1 MAKLKTK
8 AARTPPVPLS
18 AHREG
23 LIAWLLDEARFYPR
37 TREVIEQLCQR
48 LVAAGVPLMRVVVN
62 VRTIHPQIFATNY
75 RWERGGKALIFA
87 PGHDIVN
94 DPEYLN
100 SPFKMIHDGAGGIR
114 RRLEDADVEMDFPV
128 LKSLKAEGATDYL
141 VAPIVFGDG
150 VVNAVSFATDRPGGF
165 SLEELGLLYDLLPI
179 LTLILEAQSIRRMAT
194 ALLDTYLGHQAGK
207 RVLQGEILRGS
218 GETIHAV
225 IAYCDLRG
233 FTAMSETLP
242 RDEIIALLN
251 DYFERVIQPVHDHGG
266 QVLKLIGDGMLAIFP
281 LGDPAF
287 RPYVCRNALD
297 AARDAERAIDDLNKT
312 RAGIGKP
319 ALRFG
324 FALHLGD
331 VMYGNIGAPNRL
343 DFTVIGAAV
352 NNTARIEEMSAGLG
366 VTVIVSEVVAQA
378 SGRELLPLGSHTPR
392 GAAKAQA
399 LYTLPADTGLP
410 EPESGGAAKT

>member
-8 AARTPPVPLS
+8 TAGKPTVSFA

-48 LVAAGVPLMRVVVN
+48 LVAAGIPLMRALVN
-62 VRTIHPQIFATNY
+62 VRTVHPQIYATSY
-75 RWERGGKALIFA
+75 RWERGGKALTFS

-100 SPFKMIHDGAGGIR
+100 SPFKLIHDGAGGIR
-114 RRLEDADVEMDFPV
+114 RRLEDAGVAMDFPI
-128 LKSLKAEGATDYL
+128 LETLKAQGATDYL
-141 VAPIVFGDG
+141 AVPILFSDG
-150 VVNAVSFATDRPGGF
+150 IVNAASLATDRPGGF
-165 SLEELGLLYDLLPI
+165 TIEELGLVYDLLPI
-179 LTLILEAQSIRRMAT
+179 LTLILEAQSTRRMAA
-194 ALLDTYLGHQAGK
+194 ALLDTYLGRQAGK
-207 RVLQGEILRGS
+207 RVLEGEIRRGS

-233 FTAMSETLP
+233 FTAMSEALP
-242 RDEIIALLN
+242 RDEVIALLN

-287 RPYVCRNALD
+287 RPYVCRQALD
-297 AARDAERAIDDLNKT
+297 AAGDAERAMDELNQT
-312 RAGIGKP
+312 RAADGKP

-331 VMYGNIGAPNRL
+331 VMYGNIGAPDRL

-352 NNTARIEEMSAGLG
+352 NNAARLEELSAGLG
-366 VTVIVSEVVAQA
+366 VTVIVSEAVARE
-378 SGRELLPLGSHTPR
+378 SGRELAALGSHTPR
-392 GAAKAQA
+392 GAAKPQA
-399 LYTLPADTGLP
+399 LYTLPS
-410 EPESGGAAKT
+410 EV

>member
-8 AARTPPVPLS
+8 TVGKPRASIA

-23 LIAWLLDEARFYPR
+23 LISWLLDEARFYPR

-48 LVAAGVPLMRVVVN
+48 LVAAGIPLTRALVN
-62 VRTIHPQIFATNY
+62 IRTIHPQIYATSY
-75 RWERGGKALIFA
+75 RWERGGEALIFS
-87 PGHDIVN
+87 PGHDVVN
-94 DPEYLN
+94 DPEYLD
-100 SPFKMIHDGAGGIR
+100 SPFKLIHDGAGGIR
-114 RRLEDADVEMDFPV
+114 RRLEDPGVAMDFPI
-128 LKSLKAEGATDYL
+128 LKTLKADGVTDYL
-141 VAPIVFGDG
+141 VAPIVFSDG
-150 VVNAVSFATDRPGGF
+150 VINAVSFATDRPGGF
-165 SLEELGLLYDLLPI
+165 SIEELGLVYDLLPI
-179 LTLILEAQSIRRMAT
+179 LTLVLEVQSIRRMAT
-194 ALLDTYLGHQAGK
+194 ALLDTYLGRQAGK

-233 FTAMSETLP
+233 FTAMSEALP

-287 RPYVCRNALD
+287 RPYVCRKALD
-297 AARDAERAIDDLNKT
+297 AARDAVRAIEALNQT
-312 RAGIGKP
+312 RAGEDKP

-331 VMYGNIGAPNRL
+331 VMYGNIGAPDRL

-352 NNTARIEEMSAGLG
+352 NTASRIEELSAGLG
-366 VTVIVSEVVAQA
+366 VTVIVSEAVALG
-378 SGRELLPLGSHTPR
+378 SGRELVPLGSHTPR
-392 GAAKAQA
+392 GAAKAQS
-399 LYTLPADTGLP
+399 LYTLPADT
-410 EPESGGAAKT
+410 